1 MQTHNRKPSAAEE
14 MRVVVRRR
22 HHMLQRHEWL
32 RRILQLHVWPRPRHE
47 WLRRILQLH
56 GLPHRSIWVSMVRPQ
71 FIAALAPAA

>member
-32 RRILQLHVWPRPRHE
+32 RRILQLH
-47 WLRRILQLH
+47 
-56 GLPHRSIWVSMVRPQ
+56 GLPHRSTWVSMVRPQ